1 MLTHTLTLTHTHTHT
16 HTHMHTH
23 THTHTQGMQQEFQ
36 ALLDANLQP
45 NQYTFAKMMDGYAYH
60 GDYET
65 IRQLMTEMTRYQVDV
80 HRSMTSSLVTAY
92 LSK

>member
-1 MLTHTLTLTHTHTHT
+1 
-16 HTHMHTH
+16 
-23 THTHTQGMQQEFQ
+23 MQQEFQ

-45 NQYTFAKMMDGYAYH
+45 NQYTFSKMMNGYAYH

-65 IRQLMTEMTRYQVDV
+65 IRQLMTEMRQYQVDV
-80 HRSMTSSLVTAY
+80 HRSMISSLVTAY